1 MKKLM
6 LALFLIAVATPV
18 LAQSGPPAG
27 EPPPIVEAAHNRVVA
42 FLQLDEAQEAEW
54 DRLYQEH
61 RDAEQPIQ
69 EELRMVQ
76 DSIDALFEQ
85 GAPDPT
91 ELGLLVISRRDL
103 GDALREVH
111 EIYHQ
116 GVLDLLDDAQE
127 ERLWFLARADD
138 AQKLIPAFKLFEL
151 IPRR

>member
-1 MKKLM
+1 MKRLL
-6 LALFLIAVATPV
+6 LALFIVAVAAPV
-18 LAQSGPPAG
+18 LAQDGPPPE

-76 DSIDALFEQ
+76 DEIEALFEQ
-85 GAPDPT
+85 GTPDAT
-91 ELGLLVISRRDL
+91 ELGNLAIERHDL

-111 EIYHQ
+111 EIYHD
-116 GVLDLLDDAQE
+116 GVLELLDESQE
-127 ERLWFLARADD
+127 RKLWFLARADD
-138 AQKLIPAFKLFEL
+138 VQKIIPAFKLFEL